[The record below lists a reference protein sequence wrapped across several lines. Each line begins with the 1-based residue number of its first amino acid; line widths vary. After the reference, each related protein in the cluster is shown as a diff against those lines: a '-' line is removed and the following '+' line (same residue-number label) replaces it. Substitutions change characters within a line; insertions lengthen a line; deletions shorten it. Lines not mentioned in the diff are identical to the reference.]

1 MKNEKVPSTTRKGSV
16 LIPER
21 LKVLDRMEYFAVLAT
36 DDHGQPYTSL
46 VNFALTPDCKAII
59 FATPRA
65 TRKYRNM
72 IKTQSVALLIDSRS
86 KKTKNLMGTEAVTVI
101 GKARPLRRGKA
112 WEAFVNIYIR
122 KHPDLAEFVH
132 SPSTAFMVVDATLC
146 VHVSQFQ
153 TISVWD
159 CGK

>member
-1 MKNEKVPSTTRKGSV
+1 MNKEKFPSTIRKGAV

-21 LKVLDRMEYFAVLAT
+21 LEMLDRMEYFAVLAT
-36 DDHGQPYTSL
+36 DDDGQPYTSL
-46 VNFALTPDCKAII
+46 VNFALTPDCKAVI

-72 IKTQSVALLIDSRS
+72 IKTKFVALLIDNRS

-101 GKARPLRRGKA
+101 GRARSLRRGKA
-112 WEAFVNIYIR
+112 WEAFANIYIK

-132 SPSTAFMVVDATLC
+132 APSTALMVVDATRC
-146 VHVSQFQ
+146 IHVSQFQ